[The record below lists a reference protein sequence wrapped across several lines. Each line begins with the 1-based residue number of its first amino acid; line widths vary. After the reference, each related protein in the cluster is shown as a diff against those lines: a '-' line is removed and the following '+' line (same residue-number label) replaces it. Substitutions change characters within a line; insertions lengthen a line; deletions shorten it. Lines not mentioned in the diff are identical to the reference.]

1 MSLPQLDRH
10 YLDLGVSVYL
20 RVCLF
25 LEVVLPYLYLL
36 LRREMCT
43 RVYTFVYTW
52 VYNSVHACTLLRS
65 KYVLCRVLI
74 CAFLGA
80 NV

>member
-20 RVCLF
+20 RVSLSLGLVF
-25 LEVVLPYLYLL
+25 PYLYLL

-43 RVYTFVYTW
+43 RVYTIVYTW
-52 VYNSVHACTLLRS
+52 VYNGIHACTQLRS
-65 KYVLCRVLI
+65 KYVLHKVLI
-74 CAFLGA
+74 CAFLRA